1 VAAIVVLPEDAVDNG
16 RQGGAAATMSTSG
29 AKTSE
34 AQWRELD
41 RELDQLLDLDP
52 ETRAARLLALDQ
64 EQPRIAARLRRL
76 LAGLSRSESLE
87 HIAETPLY
95 ADALSRL
102 PGTLHE
108 GQRLGDWTLVG
119 RIGQGGMAEVFEAER
134 FLDQAC
140 QYAAIKVMSLGMG
153 GEELRRRFLQE
164 TQILARLDDP
174 RLSRLID
181 AGTAPDGRPWLAM
194 EFVNGDPIDE
204 ACSWQGLGIEE
215 RVDLVIEVAGALDH
229 AHRQLVIHRDL
240 KPANILLDNEGK
252 VRVLDFG
259 IARMLEDGGDGA
271 RTATHAQ
278 AYTLSWASPEQLAGE
293 PAGVASDVYQLGL
306 LLYRLLTGHR
316 AFEAA
321 EGDALRLLAAMRA
334 GAQRPSQRL
343 KATDNTALSRHWR
356 RLAGDLDSIILHAL
370 EADPRARYA
379 GAREL
384 AEDLER
390 WRQGR
395 PIKARPATRRY
406 LAARWLRRH
415 WFGATASAVIA
426 ILLVGY
432 AVTAT
437 WQGMRLAAERNAAE
451 LARLRAESMHG
462 FLLKLIGSGDPQ
474 DAENRGRDIDELLV
488 DGVTQARA
496 DFKGQPLLLAQLLSD
511 IGGIMLNRSRESD
524 ADASL
529 SEALALREAGLGAA
543 HPDSMDVRFAL
554 ADARFRLGRWTDAR
568 ELLMRQLEQASS
580 TSNPDVWRI
589 PALRLL
595 GAVESSAG
603 NIAEAETHLAEA
615 LRHLEARGE
624 PDDAKVW
631 LQRSELEAQLAT
643 VLLRDRRFDEALP
656 LLRRALDRHLQ
667 QFGETDQRTLA
678 VRTNLAYALRMS
690 KQPDAAE
697 AELRQVLAA
706 HRILHDAPHRDIA
719 TTLGHLANLA
729 SDRGDYDGAVEIW
742 REARSE
748 AIAALGEDHPWI
760 TMLELPIARSLL
772 LGGHR
777 EEGRR
782 ILQRLAAL
790 KDREDS
796 LADQAAAALAKYDA
810 QP

>member
-1 VAAIVVLPEDAVDNG
+1 M
-16 RQGGAAATMSTSG
+16 MSTSRV
-29 AKTSE
+29 
-34 AQWRELD
+34 QWR
-41 RELDQLLDLDP
+41 
-52 ETRAARLLALDQ
+52 ALDQ
-64 EQPRIAARLRRL
+64 ELERLLDMEPAARALHLQGLESEQPSLAARLRRL
-76 LAGLSRSESLE
+76 LAGLSRSEGLE
-87 HIAETPLY
+87 RIAESPLY
-95 ADALSRL
+95 VGALSEL
-102 PGTLHE
+102 PGSLHE

-119 RIGQGGMAEVFEAER
+119 RIGQGGMADVFEAER

-204 ACSWQGLGIEE
+204 ACSWRGLGIEE

-240 KPANILLDNEGK
+240 KPGNILLDSEGK

-259 IARMLEDGGDGA
+259 IARMLEDGGGDPA
-271 RTATHAQ
+271 RTTTMAQ
-278 AYTLSWASPEQLAGE
+278 AYTLTWASPEQLAAE

-343 KATDNTALSRHWR
+343 RSNDNTALSRHWR
-356 RLAGDLDSIILHAL
+356 RLSGDLDSIILHAL
-370 EADPRARYA
+370 ESDSRARYA

-384 AEDLER
+384 AEDLEG

-406 LAARWLRRH
+406 LASRWLRRH
-415 WFGATASAVIA
+415 WVGATASAAIA
-426 ILLVGY
+426 LLLVGY
-432 AVTAT
+432 ALTAT
-437 WQGMRLAAERNAAE
+437 WQGMRLANERNAAE
-451 LARLRAESMHG
+451 QAQLRAESMHG

-474 DAENRGRDIDELLV
+474 DAENRGRDIDTLLV
-488 DGVTQARA
+488 DGVAEARN
-496 DFKGQPLLLAQLLSD
+496 DFAAQPLVLAQLLSD
-511 IGGIMLNRSRESD
+511 IGGVLLNRSRESD
-524 ADASL
+524 AESAL
-529 SEALALREAGLGAA
+529 AEALALREAQLGPRHA
-543 HPDSMDVRFAL
+543 DTMNVRSGV
-554 ADARFRLGRWTDAR
+554 ADARFRLRRWNEAR
-568 ELLMRQLEQASS
+568 ELLLRQLELAAD
-580 TSNPDVWRI
+580 TEDADRWRI

-603 NIAEAETHLAEA
+603 DIAAAEARLGEA
-615 LRHLEARGE
+615 LQRLQASSADDNDLRMQRG
-624 PDDAKVW
+624 
-631 LQRSELEAQLAT
+631 ELEAQLAT
-643 VLLRDRRFDEALP
+643 ILLRGRRFDDALP
-656 LLRRALDRHLQ
+656 VLRSALESHVAV
-667 QFGETDQRTLA
+667 FGDVDQRTLS

-690 KQPDAAE
+690 HELDAAE
-697 AELRQVLAA
+697 QELREVLVAQ
-706 HRILHDAPHRDIA
+706 RSLHDAPHRDVA

-729 SDRGDYDGAVEIW
+729 SDRRDYDGAVEIW

-748 AIAALGEDHPWI
+748 AIAALGADHPWI

-782 ILQRLAAL
+782 ILQRLAGL

-796 LADQAAAALAKYDA
+796 LAEQAAAALAKYDA